1 MSSINSVSMVGRV
14 GKMGDNAFRT
24 LPSGVPCLSFSVA
37 LSSYTKDAAGN
48 LTEKTTWVDC
58 TYFGKSA
65 LGIQPYVRTGTLL
78 GVHGRLD
85 MSEWLD
91 KATGAKRTKIG
102 VIADSVQLLAQP
114 QDKTDAPATAQQA
127 QQAQPAQYQQ
137 GSCYPQNSQPP
148 VPPPVFPDGYP
159 EDNPWQ

>member
-114 QDKTDAPATAQQA
+114 QDKTDAAQQTPPQPP
-127 QQAQPAQYQQ
+127 QQPQYAQ

-148 VPPPVFPDGYP
+148 VSSTAFPDAYP